1 MSETAWWSAIVRS
14 EPFMRC
20 EQPDCRIVSD
30 RYEPT
35 MTAPGSDVGYKRV
48 AGDAVVLAIGLS
60 DLNPFQAQ

>member
-1 MSETAWWSAIVRS
+1 
-14 EPFMRC
+14 MRC

-35 MTAPGSDVGYKRV
+35 MTAPGSDVSYKRV